1 MFSQFFGNYLLN
13 QKLVTP
19 EQLADGIQDVQKIHK
34 KIGELAARYGY
45 LTEEQVEQ
53 IHIMQTT
60 KDKRF
65 GELVIECG
73 YMNEAELEKLL
84 ALQHSDYELLC
95 KVLID
100 KKILTKAD
108 CAHALNDFKSNYK
121 LNDLDSLTLLQT
133 TKINILINDF
143 YDLTQLDNAPVF
155 MKYLTLL
162 FNNITRFI
170 GSDFTP
176 YKEFIMTEPPTLKY
190 FSQNITG
197 AFSAC
202 SAVYATEET
211 FIGMASRYAQEEF
224 TEFDEYV
231 QASICDFLNL
241 NNGLFTVNAS
251 NQLQME
257 LMLEPPLED
266 TCELNFSNTV
276 YCVPISFPFGTANF
290 IIADI

>member
-13 QKLVTP
+13 QNLVTP
-19 EQLADGIQDVQKIHK
+19 AQLTEGIQEVQKIHK
-34 KIGELAARYGY
+34 KIGELAVRYGY

-53 IHIMQTT
+53 IHILQTT
-60 KDKRF
+60 NDKRF
-65 GELVIECG
+65 GELVVECG
-73 YMNEAELEKLL
+73 YMNEVEMEKLL
-84 ALQHSDYELLC
+84 ALQHNDYELLC

-100 KKILTKAD
+100 NKALTKAD
-108 CAHALNDFKSNYK
+108 CTHALNEFKANYK
-121 LNDLDSLTLLQT
+121 LDDLDSLTLLQT

-143 YDLTQLDNAPVF
+143 YNLTQLDHAPVF

-176 YKEFIMTEPPTLKY
+176 YKEFIMTEPTNLKY

-197 AFSAC
+197 SFSAC
-202 SAVYATEET
+202 SAVYASEET

-241 NNGLFTVNAS
+241 HNGLFTVNAS
-251 NQLQME
+251 NDMQLE

-266 TCELNFSNTV
+266 TCELDFSTTV
-276 YCVPISFPFGTANF
+276 YCIPISFSFGTVNFVIAN
-290 IIADI
+290 I

>member
-1 MFSQFFGNYLLN
+1 MFSQFFGNFLLN
-13 QKLVTP
+13 QNLVTP
-19 EQLADGIQDVQKIHK
+19 AQLADGIQDVQKIHK
-34 KIGELAARYGY
+34 KIGELAVRYGY
-45 LTEEQVEQ
+45 LTEEQAEQ

-60 KDKRF
+60 RDKRF

-100 KKILTKAD
+100 KNVLTKAD

-197 AFSAC
+197 PFSAC

-211 FIGMASRYAQEEF
+211 FVGMASRYAQEEF

-251 NQLQME
+251 NEMQME
-257 LMLEPPLED
+257 LALEPPLED

-276 YCVPISFPFGTANF
+276 YCIPISFSFGTVHF